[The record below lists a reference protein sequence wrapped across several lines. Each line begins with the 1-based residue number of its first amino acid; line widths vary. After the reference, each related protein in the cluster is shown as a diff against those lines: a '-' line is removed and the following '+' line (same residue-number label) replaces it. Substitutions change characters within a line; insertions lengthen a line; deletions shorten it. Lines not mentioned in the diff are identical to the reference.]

1 MPITTGM
8 MACSPITRAISARGS
23 ANPGGGV
30 GVGDDD
36 QFGLMPVISTRTRIR
51 SSSGIVS
58 HTLYIRQTAAI
69 SRAGSPIYRTRH
81 WQIAVAAGAV
91 SEEPMFRIQ
100 LPPAASL
107 RTHGPP

>member
-8 MACSPITRAISARGS
+8 MARSPITRAISTRGS

-58 HTLYIRQTAAI
+58 HIRTFARLPPF

-100 LPPAASL
+100 LPPAVNLL
-107 RTHGPP
+107 RT